1 MSSNA
6 YDAYKTAGI
15 GTADPITLTTMLYDG
30 ALKAMKKARI
40 HFADGNRERFLDE
53 VQRAHLIVGELL
65 ATLDHEKG
73 GELADGLAGIY
84 AYCIRCL
91 VSATLGDLGQL
102 DEAEKH
108 IGRIAEA
115 WKQAT
120 ANLRQQVAPLTQQAV
135 A

>member
-1 MSSNA
+1 MSINA
-6 YDAYKTAGI
+6 YEAYQTAGI

-40 HFADGNRERFLDE
+40 HFSDGNRERFLDE
-53 VQRAHLIVGELL
+53 AQRAHLIVGELM

-73 GELADGLAGIY
+73 GELAGQMADIY
-84 AYCIRCL
+84 AYSIRCL
-91 VSATLGDLGQL
+91 ISATLGDLSQL

-108 IGRIAEA
+108 IGRIAAA

-120 ANLRQQVAPLTQQAV
+120 STLRQEPARMPQGAV